1 MTKFIFIRHGEP
13 RYDEVVARG
22 FKNQGYDLGKLTER
36 GESQA
41 AKVALD
47 KRLEG
52 ATLILASPYTRA
64 LQTAAIISRITQI
77 PLTVENDLHEW
88 LPDTTFSARD
98 DLEFAYPEFIQSR
111 GIRTPNSR
119 FHWEAMDVIQKRSR
133 DVIKQYLN
141 HEKVIVVC
149 HGIVM
154 TSFTHIDDVIE
165 HCGIREFDLDESFFQ

>member
-1 MTKFIFIRHGEP
+1 MTTFIFIRHGEP

-36 GESQA
+36 GEAQA

-47 KRLEG
+47 DRLKG
-52 ATLILASPYTRA
+52 ATLIISSPYTRA

-88 LPDTTFSARD
+88 LPDSTFSARD
-98 DLEFAYPEFIQSR
+98 DLEFAYPEFIQAR
-111 GIRTPNSR
+111 GMRTPNSQ
-119 FHWEAMDVIQKRSR
+119 FHWEALDVVNSRSKKA
-133 DVIKQYLN
+133 IKSYLN
-141 HEKVIVVC
+141 HEKVLVVC

-165 HCGIREFDLDESFFQ
+165 HCGIREITVDETFFE